1 MFVLI
6 KERPIPQ
13 YESRKFNKPYIKQ
26 LGEPRLG
33 KPHRTFLS
41 RLKVQS
47 SNAVCEISAF

>member
-13 YESRKFNKPYIKQ
+13 YESRQFKEPNIKQ
-26 LGEPRLG
+26 LVQSRLG
-33 KPHRTFLS
+33 KPQRTFLS

-47 SNAVCEISAF
+47 SNAVREISAL